1 MNKEILYATA
11 LLHKLYAAKVISRKV
26 FELAALKCREKLS

>member
-1 MNKEILYATA
+1 MNREVLYANA

-26 FELAALKCREKLS
+26 FELAEQKCREKLS